1 MHSWIIQ
8 QEFSLL
14 NRGTKKDV
22 FVIELARAQRACVFP
37 RRDFFPNL
45 TVPGVGG
52 GGEEMQQQKANE
64 ALEKVSKSQDRS
76 VERDFH
82 SCFTV
87 AIAPLKWKPRILGSL
102 PSV

>member
-14 NRGTKKDV
+14 NRGTQKDV

-37 RRDFFPNL
+37 RIDVFPNL
-45 TVPGVGG
+45 TVQGK
-52 GGEEMQQQKANE
+52 EMQQQKANE
-64 ALEKVSKSQDRS
+64 ALEKVSKRQDRS
-76 VERDFH
+76 VERDFL